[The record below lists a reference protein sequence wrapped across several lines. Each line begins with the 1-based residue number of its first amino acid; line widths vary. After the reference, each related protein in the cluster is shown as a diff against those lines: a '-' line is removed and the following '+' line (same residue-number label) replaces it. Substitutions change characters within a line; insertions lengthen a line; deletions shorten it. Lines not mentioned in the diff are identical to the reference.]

1 MIRKMSLEDLDWILE
16 LEHQL
21 FSSPWTKENYI
32 FELTENPFGHYVVL
46 EDQGIKGYLGL
57 WIHDDAMQITT
68 LGVDPQFQN
77 KGYGKALLDYALL
90 KAIQEVVSLITLEVR
105 VSNQKAIHLYESAG
119 FKKIT
124 IRRDYYSH
132 PDEDAV
138 LMLKQMR

>member
-1 MIRKMSLEDLDWILE
+1 M
-16 LEHQL
+16 L
-21 FSSPWTKENYI
+21 FRS
-32 FELTENPFGHYVVL
+32 
-46 EDQGIKGYLGL
+46 
-57 WIHDDAMQITT
+57 
-68 LGVDPQFQN
+68 QFQN

>member
-1 MIRKMSLEDLDWILE
+1 MIRIMVLDDLESILD

-21 FSSPWTKENYI
+21 FSSPWTIENYH
-32 FELTENPFGHYVVL
+32 FELMQNPFGHYVVL
-46 EDQGIKGYLGL
+46 DEEGIKGYLGL

-68 LGVDPQFQN
+68 LGVDLQVQN
-77 KGYGKALLDYALL
+77 RGYGKKLLEYALL
-90 KAIQEVVSLITLEVR
+90 KATQEGVSVITLEVR
-105 VSNQKAIHLYESAG
+105 VSNTKATHLYESAG
-119 FKKIT
+119 FRQIT